1 MSSIID
7 IWQGPKYISQYILVL
22 AAGFFGKI
30 ITLARRKC
38 WHQEICGRL
47 GNNICMN
54 LKLSMFLYF
63 FVKFKATLIIL
74 VNFRM
79 ASLTV
84 FVRVFMVF
92 LQPRPQSNFFK
103 KFWPSSCSE
112 KMRWGWSRCFFSL
125 HTEEDLKDLWRVW
138 INEMDRNEWM
148 VKVGKL
154 KSLNE

>member
-92 LQPRPQSNFFK
+92 LQPRPQSNFLK
-103 KFWPSSCSE
+103 KILAFLLQRKDALGMKSV
-112 KMRWGWSRCFFSL
+112 FFLSAYRRRSKKPM
-125 HTEEDLKDLWRVW
+125 ESMNKW
-138 INEMDRNEWM
+138 NGSEWM
-148 VKVGKL
+148 NGE
-154 KSLNE
+154 SW

>member
-1 MSSIID
+1 M
-7 IWQGPKYISQYILVL
+7 L
-22 AAGFFGKI
+22 AADFFGKI

-79 ASLTV
+79 ASLPV

-92 LQPRPQSNFFK
+92 LQRRPQSNFFK
-103 KFWPSSCSE
+103 KILAFLLQRKDALGMKSV
-112 KMRWGWSRCFFSL
+112 FFLSAYRRRSKKPM
-125 HTEEDLKDLWRVW
+125 ESMNK
-138 INEMDRNEWM
+138 
-148 VKVGKL
+148 
-154 KSLNE
+154 